1 MVMTAKHW
9 PPAKKR
15 QKSTWN
21 IGRNRLACGYGIG
34 PKRWCRAALNA
45 KSVPFRGVTLPE
57 VWQRRLGVAKTGTA
71 KAGSDGKR
79 DRKISDREVSSAARV
94 FMNVAPG
101 ERFATPR
108 RNRGEGCVVKTY
120 AWIARALN
128 KKTARIHA

>member
-1 MVMTAKHW
+1 
-9 PPAKKR
+9 
-15 QKSTWN
+15 
-21 IGRNRLACGYGIG
+21 LAAQAGETKAGI
-34 PKRWCRAALNA
+34 
-45 KSVPFRGVTLPE
+45 
-57 VWQRRLGVAKTGTA
+57 A

-101 ERFATPR
+101 EGFATPR
-108 RNRGEGCVVKTY
+108 RNRGEGCIAETY